1 MSERKKNIFKIIS
14 SLILCVI
21 SLVGICMGTFAWLAE
36 NDKVGSSGLDMTIG
50 YNDSLLGV
58 EYYNI
63 DASEHSAY
71 KFIKT
76 TMPKLGKY
84 ELLNAKYQL
93 LIKFY
98 VAADVGSV
106 NLYAETETDY
116 FLGDGKH
123 PLLAAAVSDDRFVPS
138 VGTTADG
145 KPYTNTLTS
154 IVSIAAFGSA
164 DGVTVTAA
172 GESITLN
179 KLPSTFSSFV
189 GGDIEK
195 TVAPQIAL
203 SSVTVAGTYNDHLLY
218 FQPDELNLSKGTKVR
233 VTGGDFEGQE
243 GIFLKVKGARDR
255 RVVVE
260 IQGVIAV
267 AMATIHPDLIEVI
280 K

>member
-36 NDKVGSSGLDMTIG
+36 NDKVGSLGLDMTIG

-76 TMPKLGKY
+76 TTPKLGKY

-98 VAADVGSV
+98 VAADVESV

-179 KLPSTFSSFV
+179 KLPSTFSLFV

-203 SSVTVAGTYNDHLLY
+203 SSVTVAGTY
-218 FQPDELNLSKGTKVR
+218 
-233 VTGGDFEGQE
+233 
-243 GIFLKVKGARDR
+243 KGAACRAFYVILSYDADLVTDVFSQNIGND
-255 RVVVE
+255 VVSNAGNVNG
-260 IQGVIAV
+260 IPFICDFALRL
-267 AMATIHPDLIEVI
+267 T
-280 K
+280 